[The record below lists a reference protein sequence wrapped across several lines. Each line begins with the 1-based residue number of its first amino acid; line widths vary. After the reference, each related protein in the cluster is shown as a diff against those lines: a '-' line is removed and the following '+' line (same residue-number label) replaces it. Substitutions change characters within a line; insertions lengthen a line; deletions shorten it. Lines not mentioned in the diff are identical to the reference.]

1 MVQNKA
7 LHHVIAGIKTGAYCS
22 LVRKRFYLIKNSH
35 LLWNLEI
42 MALWLM
48 NHAL

>member
-1 MVQNKA
+1 MLFA
-7 LHHVIAGIKTGAYCS
+7 DMRTGAYCS
-22 LVRKRFYLIKNSH
+22 LVCKHFYLIKNSH